1 MKTKAKTMT
10 TLLEGDGRVRRTREA
25 DERTNEGRVA
35 RSVSFVSSHE
45 SSIRTHFLAGFL
57 RFFGIHTLAS
67 LSPPTWGRR
76 DAMARLVF
84 DGSRTVEMKV
94 EGYRALMKDLI
105 CQGGHFRESS
115 IVNRT
120 QLRKD
125 LPKDSR
131 GNPGSCFFP
140 RRVKHGTRMER
151 SVVESR
157 QRSKSRGRGAVSSR
171 PVVVVAGRGV
181 VLGGDDHGDGG

>member
-1 MKTKAKTMT
+1 M
-10 TLLEGDGRVRRTREA
+10 R
-25 DERTNEGRVA
+25 RTNERTRVA
-35 RSVSFVSSHE
+35 SLALFRSSRVTNRRSVPISWRDFFVFSGSRP
-45 SSIRTHFLAGFL
+45 SR
-57 RFFGIHTLAS
+57 RR
-67 LSPPTWGRR
+67 PPIWGRR

-84 DGSRTVEMKV
+84 DGSRSVEMKV

>member
-1 MKTKAKTMT
+1 
-10 TLLEGDGRVRRTREA
+10 VRRTN
-25 DERTNEGRVA
+25 ERTRVA
-35 RSVSFVSSHE
+35 SLALFRSSRVTNRRSVPISWRDFFVFSGSRPSRRRPPLPGDDATRWLGSF
-45 SSIRTHFLAGFL
+45 
-57 RFFGIHTLAS
+57 
-67 LSPPTWGRR
+67 
-76 DAMARLVF
+76 F

-131 GNPGSCFFP
+131 GNPASCFFP